1 MIKAVIFD
9 MDGVL
14 IDAKEWHYVALNRAL
29 SLFGM
34 EISRADHLTA
44 FDGLPTKKK
53 LEMLS
58 ITHGLPR
65 ELHGF
70 INQLK
75 QLYTMEIVSV
85 RCKPTFAH
93 EFLLSTLKSRGLK
106 IGVASNSIRQT
117 VAAMMER
124 AHLKDYLDVMLS
136 NQDVTNA
143 KPDPEIYVT
152 AMARLAVDP
161 EETLI
166 LEDNENG
173 IQAARASGAHVLVVR
188 DVGDV
193 NFSNVDRKISAI
205 RTMANAYSHS
215 SSGRAA

>member
-14 IDAKEWHYVALNRAL
+14 IDAKEWHYAALNRAL

-34 EISRADHLTA
+34 EISRSDHLTA

-58 ITHGLPR
+58 ITQGLPR
-65 ELHGF
+65 ELHSF
-70 INQLK
+70 INELK
-75 QLYTMEIVSV
+75 QVYTMEIVNV

-93 EFLLSTLKSRGLK
+93 EFLLSTLKMRGLK
-106 IGVASNSIRQT
+106 TGVASNSIRQT
-117 VAAMMER
+117 VIAMMER
-124 AHLKDYLDVMLS
+124 AHLRDYLDIMLS
-136 NQDVTNA
+136 NQDVSKA
-143 KPDPEIYVT
+143 KPDPEIYQT
-152 AMARLAVDP
+152 AMALLGVAP

-188 DVGDV
+188 DVNEV
-193 NFSNVDRKISAI
+193 NISNVDRKLSAI
-205 RTMANAYSHS
+205 KVAPDAHTHLSG
-215 SSGRAA
+215 GRAA